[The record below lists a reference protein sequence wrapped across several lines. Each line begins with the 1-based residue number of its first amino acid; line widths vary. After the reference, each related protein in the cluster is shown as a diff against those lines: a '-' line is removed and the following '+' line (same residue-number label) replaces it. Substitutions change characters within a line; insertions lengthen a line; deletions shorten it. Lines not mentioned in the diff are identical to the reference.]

1 MAQFK
6 SQDGEAVN
14 GLTRQH
20 FSAVAYVVAVALE
33 AYDARHRDD
42 EPGTGAVAMGFCDD
56 LFGKFCDLFAESN
69 PNFDRERFS
78 DAWQGEQR
86 LAQAR
91 MMRSYGITSEQVEE
105 LETFCDDMAKGL
117 CDAVEANSGKTIEQ
131 SVADDSLADDVAD
144 AATRLKEEMED

>member
-6 SQDGEAVN
+6 SQAGVPVN

-20 FSAVAYVVAVALE
+20 FSGVAFVVAVALE

-56 LFGKFCDLFAESN
+56 LFEQFCIFFSRSN
-69 PNFDRERFS
+69 PYFDRERFTE
-78 DAWQGEQR
+78 AWQGEQR

-105 LETFCDDMAKGL
+105 LEAFCDDMAKGL
-117 CDAVEANSGKTIEQ
+117 CDLVEANTGKTIEQ
-131 SVADDSLADDVAD
+131 SVEDGSLADDVA
-144 AATRLKEEMED
+144 ATGDRLKEEMEG